1 MPRTFR
7 CVISILSI
15 LFLLGNPAAAQ
26 QSEGPEVVFNEAEI
40 AALTGLHIS
49 TDDPMD
55 VLRFILDSAGPDI
68 TVYPSEGYSYF
79 SFQNGPRVVA
89 GNLRF
94 DLMDAARGLLNF
106 AYYSS
111 APFGDDPV
119 NHFSLL
125 GAEEGLSLLTVDPFE
140 YRMEFQGIVTRVRI
154 YDAREELAGPK
165 PLATD
170 ELYVG
175 PVFDESGV
183 RLHLVF
189 DQTEQAFFFVLN
201 RSAPESEIFS
211 AVPSFPLVHIGNR
224 TGYAFYEDAQNDR
237 WIMVGVARQ
246 NVVANN
252 HFDGPFDQLPDRFID
267 PNQMRQLI
275 ESAYPALSGQVGPR
289 GVFLDSPHMRAMVAP
304 YRRYNSTAELTEL
317 SDCTIGAE
325 DNHALTRCLQSFVKR

>member
-1 MPRTFR
+1 MS
-7 CVISILSI
+7 IILSV
-15 LFLLGNPAAAQ
+15 LLLLGDPAAAQ
-26 QSEGPEVVFNEAEI
+26 ESGGPQVVFNEAEI
-40 AALTGLHIS
+40 AALWGPHVS

-55 VLRFILDSAGPDI
+55 VLRFILDSAGPEI
-68 TVYPSEGYSYF
+68 TVYPSEGYYYF

-94 DLMDAARGLLNF
+94 DLLDAARGFLNF
-106 AYYSS
+106 AYYSA
-111 APFGDDPV
+111 APVGDDPV

-125 GAEEGLSLLTVDPFE
+125 GADDGVSLLTVDPFE
-140 YRMEFQGIVTRVRI
+140 YRMEFQGKVTRVRI

-165 PLATD
+165 PLASD

-189 DQTEQAFFFVLN
+189 DQTERAFFFVLN
-201 RSAPESEIFS
+201 RSAPEAETFS
-211 AVPSFPLVHIGNR
+211 AVPGFPLVHVGNR
-224 TGYAFYEDAQNDR
+224 TGYAFYEDAQHDR

-275 ESAYPALSGQVGPR
+275 ELAYPDLSGQVGPR

-304 YRRYNSTAELTEL
+304 YRRYASTEELSEL
-317 SDCTIGAE
+317 SDCNLGAE
-325 DNHALTRCLQSFVKR
+325 DNHALTRCLQAFVKR